1 MIHYLNIL
9 FIYLSIV
16 LIDENLNNMTIALN
30 DEIKDIIII
39 QENKE
44 LTQNLDYLFKNKSN
58 VSNPSDLKS
67 RREEIIDWLIKNHL
81 PVKLESNDVINILD
95 IVYIRQPYS
104 IEDCESTNEIILDR
118 VRQLVLKLINT

>member
-1 MIHYLNIL
+1 LIHYLNIL

-58 VSNPSDLKS
+58 VSNSSDLKS

>member
-1 MIHYLNIL
+1 M
-9 FIYLSIV
+9 
-16 LIDENLNNMTIALN
+16 DENLNNMTIALN
-30 DEIKDIIII
+30 DEIKDITII

-44 LTQNLDYLFKNKSN
+44 LNQNLDCLFKNKSQ
-58 VSNPSDLKS
+58 VSNSSDLKS